1 MNLSL
6 AYLGPTGTNSETAA
20 LAYADWL
27 AREQRFKATLQP
39 YPSIAVAMQSVV
51 EGKVDRAVVP
61 VENSLE
67 GSVTVVLDSLWQ
79 TNNLHVHQEL
89 TIPIAHGLLSYAQS
103 LEEIETVYSHPQG
116 IAQCQKW
123 LANNLPQAQLV
134 STKSTTEGI
143 KYLQNEPTSAAVSA
157 PRAAQLYQV
166 PLLRSDIKDRPD
178 NCTRFWIVSQQVS
191 DFGTRLSL
199 AFSLPR
205 NVPGALV
212 NALAIFAS
220 RNINLSK
227 IESRPTKRSLGEYI
241 FFIDL
246 AGNSHDAE
254 IRDALNDLTNCTE
267 VLKVFGNYELL
278 PISAQQIGS

>member
-27 AREQRFKATLQP
+27 AREQQFNATLQP